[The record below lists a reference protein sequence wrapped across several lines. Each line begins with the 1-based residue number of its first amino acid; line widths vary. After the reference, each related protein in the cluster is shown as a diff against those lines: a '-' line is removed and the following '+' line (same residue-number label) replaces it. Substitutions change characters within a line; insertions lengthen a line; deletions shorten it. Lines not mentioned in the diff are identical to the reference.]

1 MEVLF
6 LCHNSGSFHGE
17 VDPLSVVDQMKIH
30 GILCAERVVGC
41 DGVCNLTMGFDCFL
55 MQCISCAFYK
65 KRNRAVDHRDQPRY
79 HNILTAQGNSSV
91 KLNIFV
97 CVILMIIQQH
107 FYFIAE
113 SGDFFYV
120 FFFCVRSCHSCYRKA
135 ARRKRTSRRSWISFC
150 LFPIKVNPRGSSTI
164 PGEEAISVPEP

>member
-1 MEVLF
+1 MTDVFLNCYKKVLPGDGSTF
-6 LCHNSGSFHGE
+6 LCHNSGSFHGKMN
-17 VDPLSVVDQMKIH
+17 PLSVVDQMKIH

-97 CVILMIIQQH
+97 CVILMIIQ
-107 FYFIAE
+107 
-113 SGDFFYV
+113 
-120 FFFCVRSCHSCYRKA
+120 
-135 ARRKRTSRRSWISFC
+135 
-150 LFPIKVNPRGSSTI
+150 
-164 PGEEAISVPEP
+164 

>member
-1 MEVLF
+1 M
-6 LCHNSGSFHGE
+6 
-17 VDPLSVVDQMKIH
+17 
-30 GILCAERVVGC
+30 GC

-120 FFFCVRSCHSCYRKA
+120 FFFCVRSCHSCYGRLQKETYLQKIMDQLLFISDKGKSQ
-135 ARRKRTSRRSWISFC
+135 RILYHSRRRSDISAGT
-150 LFPIKVNPRGSSTI
+150 LTYGNNVS
-164 PGEEAISVPEP
+164 